1 MSPSMYFSSTASPS
15 NATPSALRTALRR
28 DAAPTQF
35 AGQDPLG
42 LVLRQKH
49 TGERDVLEHRQ
60 HPHGLEDLQRPGLHP
75 NGFRVLRWR
84 GHRVGD
90 ATPDPVPGQLDG
102 GGQTHRTRPGDQ
114 HIDVGFPVRPPIM
127 QPAIGAAYRCP
138 VARTPKTSGRFWKLL
153 GASTDKNRA
162 RTAEEVTAAAD
173 FEAKAAAL
181 DDEQLRKAAKLLDLD
196 ALAESADIPQ
206 FLAIAREAAE
216 RTTSLRPFDVQLQGA
231 LRMLAGDVVEMATGE
246 GKTLSGAIAAA
257 GYALGG
263 RHVHVISVNDY
274 LARRDAEW
282 MGPLLEAMGLTVGW
296 ITESSTAEERRAA
309 YGCDVTYASVNEIG
323 FDVLRDQLVVD
334 VDDLVSPNPDVALI
348 DEADSVMVDEA
359 LVPLVLAGTTHREQ
373 PRLEIVAL
381 VGDMT
386 AGVDYAA
393 DADRRNI
400 HLTDAGAEKVEKAL
414 GGIDLYSE
422 EHVAT
427 TLTEVNVALH
437 AHVLLQ
443 RDVHY
448 IVRDGAVHLINSS
461 RGRIATLQRW
471 PDGLQAAVEA
481 KEGIETTETGEV
493 LDTITVQAL
502 INRYPT
508 VCGMTGTAL
517 AAGEQL
523 RQFYSLGVSPIEPN
537 TPNIRED
544 EQDRVYITDAAKIDG
559 IIDHIAEVHDTG
571 RPVLVG
577 TQDVAESEE
586 LHRKLLRRGIPAVVL
601 NAKNDAE
608 EAAVIAEAGALGA
621 VTVSTQMA
629 GRGTDIRLG
638 GSDESSHDEV
648 VELGGLHVVGTG
660 RHHTERLDNQLRGR
674 AGRQGDPGSSMFFA
688 SWEDDVVV
696 SHLDPGKLS
705 METDQEMGDGRIVSP
720 KAATLLDHAQRIAEG
735 KLLDVHANTWRYN
748 QLIAQQRAII
758 VERRNKL
765 LATPAAYEELQA
777 LAPERADELSER
789 LSPEQLER
797 ISRQIMLYHLDRGW
811 ADHLAYLAD
820 IRESIHL
827 RALGRQNPLDEFH
840 RLAVDAFGSLAS
852 NAVEAAQQT
861 FETADLVDGG
871 DHEFDLDL
879 SKLARPTSTWTYM
892 VHDNPLQDDTLSVLS
907 LPGVFR

>member
-1 MSPSMYFSSTASPS
+1 MKPGRLSST
-15 NATPSALRTALRR
+15 
-28 DAAPTQF
+28 
-35 AGQDPLG
+35 
-42 LVLRQKH
+42 
-49 TGERDVLEHRQ
+49 
-60 HPHGLEDLQRPGLHP
+60 
-75 NGFRVLRWR
+75 
-84 GHRVGD
+84 
-90 ATPDPVPGQLDG
+90 
-102 GGQTHRTRPGDQ
+102 
-114 HIDVGFPVRPPIM
+114 
-127 QPAIGAAYRCP
+127 
-138 VARTPKTSGRFWKLL
+138 FWKLL
-153 GASTDKNRA
+153 GASTEKDQNRSLGLVKQSTDFDKK
-162 RTAEEVTAAAD
+162 AAD
-173 FEAKAAAL
+173 L
-181 DDEQLRKAAKLLDLD
+181 DDEQLRKASKLLELD
-196 ALAESADIPQ
+196 ALAESHDIPQ

-216 RTTSLRPFDVQLQGA
+216 RNTNLRPFDVQLLGA

-257 GYALGG
+257 GYALAG
-263 RHVHVISVNDY
+263 RHVHVITINDY

-296 ITESSTAEERRAA
+296 VAAESTADERQAA
-309 YGCDVTYASVNEIG
+309 YKCDVTYASVNEVG
-323 FDVLRDQLVVD
+323 FDVLRDQLVTD

-348 DEADSVMVDEA
+348 DEADSVLVDEA
-359 LVPLVLAGTTHREQ
+359 LVPLVLAGTTHRET
-373 PRLEIVAL
+373 PKLEIIRL
-381 VGDMT
+381 VGELT
-386 AGVDYAA
+386 PGKDYDT
-393 DADRRNI
+393 DADSRNV
-400 HLTDAGAEKVEKAL
+400 HLTETGAQKVEAKL

-422 EHVAT
+422 EHVGT

-448 IVRDGAVHLINSS
+448 IVRDDAVHLINAS
-461 RGRIATLQRW
+461 RGRIAQLQRW

-523 RQFYSLGVSPIEPN
+523 RQFYKLGVSPIPPN

-544 EQDRVYITDAAKIDG
+544 ESDRVYITAAAKNDAIVE
-559 IIDHIAEVHDTG
+559 HIAEVHETG
-571 RPVLVG
+571 QPVLIG
-577 TQDVAESEE
+577 TRDVAESEE
-586 LHRKLLRRGIPAVVL
+586 LHERLVRAGVPAVVL

-608 EAAVIAEAGALGA
+608 EARIIAEAGKLGA

-638 GSDESSHDEV
+638 GSDEADHDEV
-648 VELGGLHVVGTG
+648 AELGGLHVIGTG

-674 AGRQGDPGSSMFFA
+674 AGRQGDPGSSVFFS
-688 SWEDDVVV
+688 SWEDDVVTAN
-696 SHLDPGKLS
+696 LEPGKLPT
-705 METDQEMGDGRIVSP
+705 ETDDDGRVVSP
-720 KAATLLDHAQRIAEG
+720 KAAGLFGHAQRVAEG

-758 VERRNKL
+758 VERREAL
-765 LATPAAYEELQA
+765 LRTPTAREELEERSPERYEELSKD
-777 LAPERADELSER
+777 LNED
-789 LSPEQLER
+789 QLER
-797 ISRQIMLYHLDRGW
+797 ICRLIMLYHLDRGW

-840 RLAVDAFGSLAS
+840 RMAVDAFASLA
-852 NAVEAAQQT
+852 ADAIEAAQQT
-861 FETADLVDGG
+861 FETANVVEEEPG
-871 DHEFDLDL
+871 LDL

-892 VHDNPLQDDTLSVLS
+892 VHDNPLADDTLTALS